1 MLFKNIKNKLK
12 GNNKQDNDI
21 EAKKLQE
28 VEERKQ
34 EEARRLK
41 LYNDLIND
49 APLKVEIL
57 PGNAVKR
64 NNLSTMPEIKYS
76 NITRTT
82 NIDKLFPMVAI
93 DTETTGLRKTERIV
107 EISALKIMPDF
118 VLAERFST
126 LINPERHI
134 PEEATKIN
142 GITDAMVADA
152 PTFGEIVQSLQDFI
166 AGCTVIGHNL
176 QFDLDFLY
184 CSGLKLSEKAKYI
197 DTLDIAKK
205 MLKQGSLYKSSD
217 FMNWD
222 VTDYK
227 LDTLCRYYGI
237 YRPENHRAEADALA
251 TAALLEKLI
260 IDKTS

>member
-1 MLFKNIKNKLK
+1 MFFKNLKDKIK
-12 GNNKQDNDI
+12 GNNKQNN
-21 EAKKLQE
+21 EAEARKIQE
-28 VEERKQ
+28 AEERIQ

-49 APLKVEIL
+49 APLNVEIC
-57 PGNAVKR
+57 PGNIVKR
-64 NNLSTMPEIKYS
+64 KTLTTMPEIKYS

-82 NIDKLFPMVAI
+82 NIGKLFPMVAI

-118 VLAERFST
+118 VLTERFST

-134 PEEATKIN
+134 PEDATKIN

-176 QFDLDFLY
+176 QFDLEFLH
-184 CSGLKLSEKAKYI
+184 CSGLELSEKAKYI

-205 MLKQGSLYKSSD
+205 TLKQGSLYRSTD
-217 FMNWD
+217 PLNWD

-227 LDTLCRYYGI
+227 LETLCRYYGI

-260 IDKTS
+260 SDKTS